1 MAKPPA
7 RRRWADANGV
17 AKPKL
22 DYCALGRPRL
32 KFLENAP
39 FAQASQPNSNA
50 DGNSAMANPSRKAPI
65 TPHFV
70 RQSLVSSWRFFDRI
84 NLWRTKPLFC
94 HTYFSRSM
102 DYFSVIANDPSHSGG
117 SEAVRNK
124 PMRDSKRAKQVSS
137 SETPISRQAM
147 MRRSA
152 SSQF

>member
-65 TPHFV
+65 TPPLCSPIVGIFV
-70 RQSLVSSWRFFDRI
+70 AFFRPD
-84 NLWRTKPLFC
+84 KPL
-94 HTYFSRSM
+94 
-102 DYFSVIANDPSHSGG
+102 AN
-117 SEAVRNK
+117 
-124 PMRDSKRAKQVSS
+124 
-137 SETPISRQAM
+137 
-147 MRRSA
+147 
-152 SSQF
+152 